1 MEASELVHVARYAL
15 QLFGT
20 LQGQEI
26 YQKQHIDV
34 DTKPPIVGGARA
46 RCAGASASPHARINK
61 AVGPPKCTSSQLTWY
76 RPEREYS
83 ACIAAFGSTSF
94 TGRRTLLHRRASGYW
109 PPLSVEV
116 AEAHA

>member
-1 MEASELVHVARYAL
+1 MLVHVARYAL

-34 DTKPPIVGGARA
+34 DTKPA

-76 RPEREYS
+76 GPESEYS
-83 ACIAAFGSTSF
+83 ACVASERHHSQVGELFFIGE
-94 TGRRTLLHRRASGYW
+94 RRA
-109 PPLSVEV
+109 
-116 AEAHA
+116 

>member
-34 DTKPPIVGGARA
+34 DTKPPIVGGARCGL
-46 RCAGASASPHARINK
+46 RWRVCI
-61 AVGPPKCTSSQLTWY
+61 PPCTN
-76 RPEREYS
+76 
-83 ACIAAFGSTSF
+83 
-94 TGRRTLLHRRASGYW
+94 
-109 PPLSVEV
+109 
-116 AEAHA
+116 

>member
-1 MEASELVHVARYAL
+1 MLALDPRDRIPTCDMEASVLVHVARYAL

-34 DTKPPIVGGARA
+34 DTKPA

-76 RPEREYS
+76 GPESEYS
-83 ACIAAFGSTSF
+83 ACVASERHHSQVGELFFIHVGE
-94 TGRRTLLHRRASGYW
+94 RRA
-109 PPLSVEV
+109 
-116 AEAHA
+116 